1 MAKKVTEVNESENL
15 EIRNQHELLKSR
27 VREAADN
34 QRWWEKTCSD
44 PRMREMLDG
53 FDAAAEEAKES
64 LVYAEKKDIDGI
76 QASVKA
82 RRALLKIVAE
92 KVSTDEL
99 VARRR
104 TLEQFERDNA
114 LFLQPAT
121 AAASEA

>member
-1 MAKKVTEVNESENL
+1 MAKKVTEVNESIIEETREQHRLL
-15 EIRNQHELLKSR
+15 EAK

-53 FDAAAEEAKES
+53 FDAEAEKAKES

-82 RRALLKIVAE
+82 RRALLHIIAE
-92 KVSTDEL
+92 KASTDEL

-104 TLEQFERDNA
+104 TLADFERNNPI
-114 LFLQPAT
+114 FLQPAT